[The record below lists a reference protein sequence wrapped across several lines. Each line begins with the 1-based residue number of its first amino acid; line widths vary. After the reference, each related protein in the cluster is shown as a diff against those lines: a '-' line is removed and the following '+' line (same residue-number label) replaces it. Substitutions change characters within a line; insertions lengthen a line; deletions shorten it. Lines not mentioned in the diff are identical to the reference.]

1 MSDYLEYVEEE
12 CQRYRRMY
20 NQEWQEKKE
29 LEQAMYDQLTDIRL
43 EIQKIPDL
51 VLDMTKAYYSDTELQ
66 NKILVIVG
74 DIKVKIQEGLEKCGY

>member
-1 MSDYLEYVEEE
+1 MSDYLEYLEEE
-12 CQRYRRMY
+12 YHRYRRMY
-20 NQEWQEKKE
+20 NEEWQDKRA
-29 LEQAMYDQLTDIRL
+29 LEAAMHKQFIDIRS

-51 VLDMTKAYYSDTELQ
+51 VLDMTKVYYSDTELQ